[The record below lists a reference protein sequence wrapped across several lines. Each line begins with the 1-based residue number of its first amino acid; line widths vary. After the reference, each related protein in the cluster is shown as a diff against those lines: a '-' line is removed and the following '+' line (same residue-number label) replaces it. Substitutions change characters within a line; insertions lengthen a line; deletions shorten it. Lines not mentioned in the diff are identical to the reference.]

1 LKPFYLQ
8 EQLSD
13 LKGTNVI
20 DMSGFKIGKV
30 FDFVIDGNYSLT
42 KVILRH
48 SLLEEIAKKLH
59 LKPKVHY
66 VIPIDALKNG
76 MSGDYLEAITS
87 LDELLKE
94 SDDDAINQDERKFSK
109 ILRKKITDKNGEHVG
124 RIIDAIVHIDCKLS
138 FILGG
143 SLFEEIREDLGMI
156 PDLDIFL
163 PCNLIIREDGN
174 TFHIKSDKSAL
185 SKKATREDII
195 RGINFDR
202 YPGERRHVF
211 YRYEVD
217 FDVLVTQKEQL
228 EVKLKAS
235 NLARGLVV
243 KNLNHSTQLEDFS
256 NLHNEIFLASPDPVR
271 ELSLEE
277 TKQFSEIDTFVA
289 SVAGL
294 MAGFVYLP
302 TEKKDEM
309 TIGAIAGIGVL
320 ARYRGKKVG
329 YALLLRAIEYF
340 GHHNV
345 QKVVCEI
352 YEKNEPSRSF
362 FESLGF
368 EIYGHMVLE
377 DEH

>member
-1 LKPFYLQ
+1 VKPFYLQ
-8 EQLSD
+8 ELLSD

-30 FDFVIDGNYSLT
+30 SDFVIDGNYSLT

-76 MSGDYLEAITS
+76 MSGDYLEVITS

-185 SKKATREDII
+185 SKKATRDYPKRLRERISSEESISIATLVNEDMCFIDMRWI
-195 RGINFDR
+195 LMFSLR
-202 YPGERRHVF
+202 
-211 YRYEVD
+211 
-217 FDVLVTQKEQL
+217 K
-228 EVKLKAS
+228 
-235 NLARGLVV
+235 
-243 KNLNHSTQLEDFS
+243 KNN
-256 NLHNEIFLASPDPVR
+256 
-271 ELSLEE
+271 
-277 TKQFSEIDTFVA
+277 
-289 SVAGL
+289 
-294 MAGFVYLP
+294 
-302 TEKKDEM
+302 
-309 TIGAIAGIGVL
+309 
-320 ARYRGKKVG
+320 
-329 YALLLRAIEYF
+329 
-340 GHHNV
+340 
-345 QKVVCEI
+345 
-352 YEKNEPSRSF
+352 
-362 FESLGF
+362 
-368 EIYGHMVLE
+368 
-377 DEH
+377 